1 MGSPVNANLDSRQRD
16 TVGKI
21 FSHPASGNVEW
32 RQVLSLLNHIATVTE
47 EHNGKVKVALGPE
60 TEVLHPP
67 RGKDIDKQ
75 TIVDLR
81 RMLTQAGFAPSGEPP
96 IRDARSRDHGD
107 GQWGEPT

>member
-1 MGSPVNANLDSRQRD
+1 MNAKLDGRHRD
-16 TVGKI
+16 TVEKI

-32 RQVLSLLNHIATVTE
+32 RHVLTLLNHVGTVTE
-47 EHNGKVKVALGPE
+47 EHNGKFKVTLGPE

-75 TIVDLR
+75 MIVDLR
-81 RMLTQAGFAPSGEPP
+81 RMLTEAGFSPSGEPP
-96 IRDARSRDHGD
+96 IRDTRSRDHGD